1 MATPPPKRKY
11 KDPKTVKKDAY
22 WEAMGQGMGAL
33 FAPTGRLLKQQYLD
47 LHRKARPDAGY
58 RRKKKKNGP
67 S

>member
-22 WEAMGQGMGAL
+22 WDVGGLAGVVVASLGMGTQKL
-33 FAPTGRLLKQQYLD
+33 GLMKQK
-47 LHRKARPDAGY
+47 RKRMAQTA
-58 RRKKKKNGP
+58 KKKKNGP